1 MNKITSIILVL
12 LLNFYAFASA
22 EPMINAR
29 TAIIVDYHSDKVLYE
44 YEPDI
49 QIYPASMTKIMTTII
64 AFDLLKK
71 NSISLDDITI
81 KAEFNNY
88 AINTKCQQQENI
100 AVIPLDI
107 LIVAKPLS
115 ILEEPILSLPVYISL
130 LNDNDEILEIQYFS
144 VSGVVNKN
152 NESNIFIESDITD
165 RLQIV
170 TQQLETTQL
179 VLGFMLDKEK
189 RNLLN

>member
-1 MNKITSIILVL
+1 MKQLFILTLFL
-12 LLNFYAFASA
+12 LLLGCGN
-22 EPMINAR
+22 
-29 TAIIVDYHSDKVLYE
+29 IIKNKQTSTDFNCPRVFFSSDDRVYI
-44 YEPDI
+44 D
-49 QIYPASMTKIMTTII
+49 
-64 AFDLLKK
+64 

-88 AINTKCQQQENI
+88 AINTKCKQQENI

-115 ILEEPILSLPVYISL
+115 NLEEPILSLPVYISL
-130 LNDNDEILEIQYFS
+130 LNDNDEILETQYFS

-179 VLGFMLDKEK
+179 VLGFMLDNEK
-189 RNLLN
+189 RSLLN

>member
-1 MNKITSIILVL
+1 MKQLFIFILFLPLLGCGNIINNKQTSI
-12 LLNFYAFASA
+12 NFNCPTVFFS
-22 EPMINAR
+22 
-29 TAIIVDYHSDKVLYE
+29 SD
-44 YEPDI
+44 DR
-49 QIYPASMTKIMTTII
+49 IYI
-64 AFDLLKK
+64 D

-88 AINTKCQQQENI
+88 SINTKCQQKDNV
-100 AVIPLDI
+100 AVIPLDV
-107 LIVAKPLS
+107 LIIANPMNN
-115 ILEEPILSLPVYISL
+115 LEESFISLPVYISL
-130 LNDNDEILEIQYFS
+130 LDDNDEILETQYFS

-179 VLGFMLDKEK
+179 VLGFMLENEK

>member
-1 MNKITSIILVL
+1 MKQLFIFIMFLPLLGCGNIIKNNQTSADFNCPRV
-12 LLNFYAFASA
+12 FFS
-22 EPMINAR
+22 
-29 TAIIVDYHSDKVLYE
+29 SDDRVYI
-44 YEPDI
+44 D
-49 QIYPASMTKIMTTII
+49 
-64 AFDLLKK
+64 
-71 NSISLDDITI
+71 NSISFNDITI

-88 AINTKCQQQENI
+88 AINKKCQQQDNL

-107 LIVAKPLS
+107 LIVAKPMS
-115 ILEEPILSLPVYISL
+115 NLEESFISLPVYIAL
-130 LNDNDEILEIQYFS
+130 LDNNDEVLETQYFS

-179 VLGFMLDKEK
+179 VIGFMLDNEK
-189 RNLLN
+189 RSLLN